1 MPTAFSVLLDY
12 AVQHNATAVRPAGA
26 TDLRD
31 GRSCPPQPSVCASS
45 GVCLV
50 VSRGK
55 RKSISTADDAEPRH
69 GEDPQERFRTF
80 GFGGRDMSFN
90 LMDMNEAQQQF
101 LDFLDTMKNAQQTF
115 ADAVES
121 WGGAFDVGQSA
132 SSWSLEPLPPRELVE
147 TTFDLVERLLAAQKQ
162 LAIALVDATGAEAT

>member
-1 MPTAFSVLLDY
+1 
-12 AVQHNATAVRPAGA
+12 
-26 TDLRD
+26 
-31 GRSCPPQPSVCASS
+31 
-45 GVCLV
+45 
-50 VSRGK
+50 
-55 RKSISTADDAEPRH
+55 
-69 GEDPQERFRTF
+69 
-80 GFGGRDMSFN
+80 MSFN